1 MLNLKCTLF
10 PITLSLIYIRF
21 SAVKSQG
28 ELPLI
33 QQEKEGRKP
42 TVSKVDVLFKYN
54 KKAFPCYKRGNKNA

>member
-10 PITLSLIYIRF
+10 PINLSLIFIRS
-21 SAVKSQG
+21 SAVEFQG

-42 TVSKVDVLFKYN
+42 TVSKVDNLFKYN
-54 KKAFPCYKRGNKNA
+54 KKAFPCYKKGYKNA